1 MQPETFPRPSDLLAG
16 QQHERTRIV
25 AMIAHRIIELRGLR
39 DPAAVGAR
47 QELVRL
53 MAAVQ
58 EAGDTP
64 AP

>member
-1 MQPETFPRPSDLLAG
+1 MHPSDAPRPSDLLAG

-39 DPAAVGAR
+39 DAAAVGAR

-58 EAGDTP
+58 EAGTS
-64 AP
+64 A